1 MKLSIITPSYN
12 QGRYIERTL
21 QSVLGQG
28 IADCEYVVFDGGSVD
43 TTLDVLKRYRDR
55 VRWVSRKDRGQ
66 ADAVNQGIRATSGEI
81 IGWINS
87 DDVYQ
92 PGALAAA
99 LAFLAANPSVDVV
112 YGDAF
117 HIREDDTL
125 IEPYPTEDWDFERF
139 KTSCFICQPAAFFR
153 RAVTQRFGLLDESLQ
168 YCMDYEYWLRLA
180 AGGARFARLRQPLAG
195 SRLHPGTKTLGA
207 RNRVVVEINDM
218 LRRTLGSVPDRWL
231 INYAYVV
238 IERAGL
244 ERGSRPRRLSTVLAG
259 AVALLASLRWNRSVS
274 TGMLS
279 RMPAAMR
286 RWWEEPR

>member
-1 MKLSIITPSYN
+1 MKISVITPSYN

-21 QSVLGQG
+21 QSVLSQN
-28 IADCEYVVFDGGSVD
+28 AAVHEYVVFDGGSTD
-43 TTLDVLKRYRDR
+43 GTLDILKRFEGR

-87 DDVYQ
+87 DDVYR

-112 YGDAF
+112 YGDAI
-117 HIREDDTL
+117 HIREDDSI

-139 KTSCFICQPAAFFR
+139 KSACFICQPAAFFR
-153 RAVTQRFGLLDESLQ
+153 RTVTQRFGLLDERLQ

-180 AGGARFARLRQPLAG
+180 AGGARFARLRRPLAG
-195 SRLHPGTKTLGA
+195 SRLHPETKTLGA

-218 LRRTLGSVPDRWL
+218 MRRTLGRVPDRWL
-231 INYAYVV
+231 INYGYVIV
-238 IERAGL
+238 ERTGID
-244 ERGSRPRRLSTVLAG
+244 RSSRRLLFALLAG
-259 AVALLASLRWNRSVS
+259 AVALLAALRWNRSI
-274 TGMLS
+274 S
-279 RMPAAMR
+279 REMRSRVPAAVR
-286 RWWEEPR
+286 RWLRPGR